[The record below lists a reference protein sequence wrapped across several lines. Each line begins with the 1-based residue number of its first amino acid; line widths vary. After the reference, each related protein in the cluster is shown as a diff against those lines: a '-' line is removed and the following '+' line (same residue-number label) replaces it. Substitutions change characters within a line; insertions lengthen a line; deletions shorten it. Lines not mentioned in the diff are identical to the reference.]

1 MLDEYPDVL
10 NTDEVISILSI
21 SRNLLYQLINSGELP
36 AMRVG
41 SKIWRIRKDNLIQ
54 YLQQ

>member
-10 NTDEVISILSI
+10 TTGEVLAILDI

-36 AMRVG
+36 AMRLG
-41 SKIWRIRKDNLIQ
+41 KKIWRIRKDCL
-54 YLQQ
+54 LEFLHK